1 MGASQANAAEQTERI
16 KMSLN
21 NNSYNM
27 PVIGFSWDSNVPQG
41 GWTVSTIIAKENG
54 PKLAQFISDF
64 MDKCPHSKVRL
75 IGHSMGARVTLST
88 IDSLHTN
95 KEWNR
100 KNFKIASVHL
110 IGGGVDPWEVA
121 KDPLFIVNNAS
132 ILKDT
137 SEWV

>member
-1 MGASQANAAEQTERI
+1 MKLQYMYMGGEQVKPMLQSKLRV

-21 NNSYNM
+21 NNGYYM

-41 GWTVSTIIAKENG
+41 GWTVSTIIAKQNG

-88 IDSLHTN
+88 LDSN
-95 KEWNR
+95 
-100 KNFKIASVHL
+100 I
-110 IGGGVDPWEVA
+110 
-121 KDPLFIVNNAS
+121 
-132 ILKDT
+132 
-137 SEWV
+137 